1 VTLIAERL
9 AARVFYA
16 GLIVGVCAGLAG
28 CSEQALVTAPARLH
42 KERTT
47 QSEVVVVVPRGT
59 TVEASG
65 CSDGWCLVKWN
76 GRQGY
81 GLAKNLRTRGSGPAP
96 AQDRSEEMEAGEDVD
111 NNSE

>member
-1 VTLIAERL
+1 MTLIAERL
-9 AARVFYA
+9 VARLLYAALVIS
-16 GLIVGVCAGLAG
+16 GCAGLAG
-28 CSEQALVTAPARLH
+28 CSEDALVTAPERLH
-42 KERTT
+42 TERTT
-47 QSEVVVVVPRGT
+47 QSEVVVVVPRGV

-81 GLAKNLRTRGSGPAP
+81 GLAKNLRTRGSAPGP

-111 NNSE
+111 SNSE